1 MKKENNVSASKKL
14 TILALVLF
22 LIFVCINIFWIF
34 TMYLP
39 YCGYSYAIAD
49 ENTIGYT
56 QFEISNKIGKYGYTI
71 SKTPYL
77 GYDDFLRVAVETSGA
92 TKGIAI
98 FGIYIYPNIWG
109 DYEYYVSCNEGNA
122 TFMFE
127 INEQGEFIPFDEN
140 DTEFNEKA
148 QQILKDH
155 KTEIMGFMK
164 AAKDTWGL
172 EAKHDVLMGI
182 KAKFH
187 DSYVGSFVELF
198 LIFSTFILIISLFIW
213 KLKVKIPFRKL
224 NCELDVSYGS
234 KEMNYKRVVENYEF
248 FASNPRLFKSN
259 GFLAVQKLPYEEER
273 LTLVIFPDKK
283 KEKTKYYALLA
294 GPKTVIRKA
303 EKVEFEYACGKA
315 LSSNQF
321 IIDHNEE
328 LADLAVQAN
337 LFWPI

>member
-14 TILALVLF
+14 TVWALVLA
-22 LIFVCINIFWIF
+22 LIFLGINIFWMI
-34 TMYLP
+34 TMYIP
-39 YCGYSYAIAD
+39 YCGYS
-49 ENTIGYT
+49 EESTN
-56 QFEISNKIGKYGYTI
+56 EKYGYKV
-71 SKTPYL
+71 SKTTYL
-77 GYDDFLRVAVETSGA
+77 GYDDFLRVAVEVSSA

-127 INEQGEFIPFDEN
+127 ITEQGDFIPYDEN

-148 QQILKDH
+148 QQILKD
-155 KTEIMGFMK
+155 KNAEIMEFMK
-164 AAKDTWGL
+164 AAKDQWGL
-172 EAKHDVLMGI
+172 EAKHDL
-182 KAKFH
+182 KAGLK
-187 DSYVGSFVELF
+187 SLF
-198 LIFSTFILIISLFIW
+198 TANPVITIFSLLPLILPSLVIVWLIW
-213 KLKVKIPFRKL
+213 KLKVKIPFQKL

-234 KEMNYKRVVENYEF
+234 KEINYKRVVENYEF
-248 FASNPRLFKSN
+248 FASNPRILKNN

-315 LSSNQF
+315 LSPNQF